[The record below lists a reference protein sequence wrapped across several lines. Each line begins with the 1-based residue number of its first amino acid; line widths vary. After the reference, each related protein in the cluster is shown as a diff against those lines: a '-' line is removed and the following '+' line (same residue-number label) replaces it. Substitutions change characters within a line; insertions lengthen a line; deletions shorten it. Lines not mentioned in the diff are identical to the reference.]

1 MGGTSG
7 AEPGPERMS
16 DRPRQ
21 LILAVV
27 GLAGTGKS
35 SVVQML
41 RDIMRAPVVYFGGV
55 VVDEVKRRGL
65 PVSEATERSVREE
78 LRAELGMSAI
88 AQIAMPEIDR
98 YLATGTDL
106 VIDGLYSYAEY
117 EVLDARY
124 PGLINLIAVHARRP
138 LREVRLAARADRPL
152 TPSEIRSRDMRE
164 VRTLDKAT
172 AIALADWHLVNDSS
186 LADLRARTEEIVAE
200 IRLLSG
206 A

>member
-1 MGGTSG
+1 MGGTRGDARRLEQMSG
-7 AEPGPERMS
+7 
-16 DRPRQ
+16 RPPQ
-21 LILAVV
+21 LIIAVV

-41 RDIMRAPVVYFGGV
+41 RDIMQAPVVYFGGV
-55 VVDEVKRRGL
+55 VVDEVKRRDL
-65 PVSEATERSVREE
+65 PVSETTERSVREE
-78 LRAELGMSAI
+78 LRSELGMSAI

-98 YLATGTDL
+98 YLAAGAEL

-117 EVLDARY
+117 EVLDGRY
-124 PGLINLIAVHARRP
+124 PGLISLIAVHARRP

-152 TPSEIRSRDMRE
+152 TPAEIRSRDMRE

-172 AIALADWHLVNDSS
+172 AIALADWHIVNDST
-186 LADLRARTEEIVAE
+186 LADLRARTQEIVDE
-200 IRLLSG
+200 IRLLRG

>member
-1 MGGTSG
+1 MGGISRD
-7 AEPGPERMS
+7 ERTGERAGG
-16 DRPRQ
+16 RPSQ
-21 LILAVV
+21 HIVAVV

-41 RDIMRAPVVYFGGV
+41 RDILQAPLVYFGGV

-65 PVSEATERSVREE
+65 PVSETTERNVREE
-78 LRAELGMSAI
+78 LRSELGMSAI

-98 YLATGTDL
+98 YLSAGTDL

-117 EVLDARY
+117 EVLDGRY
-124 PGLINLIAVHARRP
+124 PGLISLIAVHAQRP
-138 LREVRLAARADRPL
+138 LREVRLAARPDRPL
-152 TPSEIRSRDMRE
+152 SPAEIRSRDMRE

-172 AIALADWHLVNDSS
+172 AIALADWHIVNDST
-186 LADLRARTEEIVAE
+186 LADLRARTQEIVGQ
-200 IRLLSG
+200 IRLLRT

>member
-7 AEPGPERMS
+7 DERRWEPMS
-16 DRPRQ
+16 DRPPQ
-21 LILAVV
+21 FIVAVV

-41 RDIMRAPVVYFGGV
+41 RDIMQAPVVYFGGV

-78 LRAELGMSAI
+78 LRSERGMSAI

-98 YLATGTDL
+98 YLSAGTDL

-117 EVLDARY
+117 EVLDGRY
-124 PGLINLIAVHARRP
+124 PGLISLIAVHAQRP
-138 LREVRLAARADRPL
+138 LREVRLAARPDRPL
-152 TPSEIRSRDMRE
+152 TPAEIRSRDMRE

-172 AIALADWHLVNDSS
+172 AIALADWHIVNDST
-186 LADLRARTEEIVAE
+186 LAGLRARTQEIVNEVRAL
-200 IRLLSG
+200 RK

>member
-1 MGGTSG
+1 MGGASRDERSW
-7 AEPGPERMS
+7 EPRS
-16 DRPRQ
+16 DCPPQ
-21 LILAVV
+21 LIVAVV

-35 SVVQML
+35 SVVGML
-41 RDIMRAPVVYFGGV
+41 RDIMQAPVVYFGGV

-78 LRAELGMSAI
+78 LRSERGMSAI

-98 YLATGTDL
+98 YLSAGTDL

-117 EVLDARY
+117 EVLDGRY
-124 PGLINLIAVHARRP
+124 PGLISLIAVHARRP
-138 LREVRLAARADRPL
+138 LREVRLATRADRPL
-152 TPSEIRSRDMRE
+152 TPAEIRSRDLRE

-172 AIALADWHLVNDSS
+172 AIALADWHIVNDST
-186 LADLRARTEEIVAE
+186 LDDLRAKTQEIVDE
-200 IRLLSG
+200 IRLLRG